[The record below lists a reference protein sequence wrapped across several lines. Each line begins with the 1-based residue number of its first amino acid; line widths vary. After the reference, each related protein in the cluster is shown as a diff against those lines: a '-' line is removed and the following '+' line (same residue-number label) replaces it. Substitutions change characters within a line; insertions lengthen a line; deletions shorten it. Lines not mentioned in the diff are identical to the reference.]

1 MHLSGKL
8 RGKFW
13 LLKNDIVKL
22 GADEFHFDKIHV
34 SFLGDIFKNTFLY
47 SGICLQPTKQM
58 VQNTLDQRPPKKKF
72 KRNKTNPNKKFQNFS
87 L

>member
-58 VQNTLDQRPPKKKF
+58 VQSTLDQRPPKKNLKET
-72 KRNKTNPNKKFQNFS
+72 KQIQIRKFQNFS